1 LSRLLNINKGYR
13 RSSPEAKKK
22 GAAFRRGVLVSVL
35 LFQCMLIGLWLDH
48 KQWLRNAAELWVEYD
63 SVEPADAVAIF
74 GGGIETRPSA
84 AAAYFR
90 QGLVPR
96 ILVSNASSA
105 AEPRSSLSHTEQNLS
120 ELKKLGVPDNV
131 VEIFG
136 CNSSSTYQEALA
148 LKRWSLSNGTRS
160 LIVPTEY
167 FSARRV
173 RWITQRVFQGT
184 GVRVR
189 VPVIASPDYLQGE
202 WWNNADALFAFQREV
217 IKYMGYRLLYGLLMP
232 RYEPGNTSEQCTN

>member
-1 LSRLLNINKGYR
+1 MGSNVRHWR
-13 RSSPEAKKK
+13 ASPIIKK
-22 GAAFRRGVLVSVL
+22 AIASRRGMLGSL
-35 LFQCMLIGLWLDH
+35 LLLLAILLGLWLDH
-48 KQWLRNAAELWVEYD
+48 KQLLKNTAGLWVEYD

-74 GGGIETRPSA
+74 GGGIETRPA
-84 AAAYFR
+84 AAAEYLR
-90 QGLVPR
+90 HGLVPR
-96 ILVSNASSA
+96 ILVSNVSSA
-105 AEPRSSLSHTEQNLS
+105 VEPRSSLSHTEQNLS
-120 ELKKLGVPDNV
+120 ELKKLDVPDNV

-232 RYEPGNTSEQCTN
+232 WYEPGNTSERCAN